1 MENITE
7 IRTVYS
13 ASEDITFI
21 LKETT
26 NKGGDP
32 VSTELVGF
40 YYGTPNEDDTARYI
54 GALKAEY

>member
-26 NKGGDP
+26 NKDGDP

-40 YYGTPNEDDTARYI
+40 YYGTPNEDDTEKYI